1 MRLLERAFDGVELA
15 LSGAHGAAH
24 TLARIDISLFASL
37 KLSFH
42 RAGRAGIG
50 TGHATDTLLIINL
63 GNAVLHLDCAEVT
76 GLHACLAT
84 DAGTIAFFLQSDALF
99 RIVTANIHHAA
110 SRTHGKH
117 MLRASRNA
125 LFTGLTLFLIDD
137 GNLLDRVNV
146 DRVKRTCA
154 LTGAQAQTSILTGLR
169 AVVDQRSCN
178 TVGHALI
185 VSLRLAVITIA
196 LAGHGRHH
204 TDGSTDRNA
213 HDFAHFCRTRR
224 TAHGAGAD
232 LGLAIGNGGSITV
245 TTGEAAGAAVCPR
258 QTLAQR
264 LCLFIDWHL
273 EHATGD
279 AQQRAKEQAQNAHHK
294 RGD

>member
-1 MRLLERAFDGVELA
+1 MASNLHCLA
-15 LSGAHGAAH
+15 HHGAAH

-37 KLSFH
+37 KISFH

-50 TGHATDTLLIINL
+50 TGHATDTLLVINL
-63 GNAVLHLDCAEVT
+63 GNAVLHLNCAEVT

-154 LTGAQAQTSILTGLR
+154 LTGAQAQTSILTGIR

-178 TVGHALI
+178 TSRSCPDNQPSACSDRHSPG
-185 VSLRLAVITIA
+185 
-196 LAGHGRHH
+196 GHGRHH

-224 TAHGAGAD
+224 TAHGAGARPRPCHRPP
-232 LGLAIGNGGSITV
+232 
-245 TTGEAAGAAVCPR
+245 AAA
-258 QTLAQR
+258 
-264 LCLFIDWHL
+264 
-273 EHATGD
+273 
-279 AQQRAKEQAQNAHHK
+279 
-294 RGD
+294 